1 MNTVPELQHINK
13 LWQRRLDVV
22 LAMEGWVAANL
33 SLLVFVKPG
42 VVGLRNP
49 VERAEKGKASLY
61 CHLLLGKTLHPGGS
75 DPLFTDDEYLFDA
88 GVFRDISLQKQLD
101 LDRSGEF
108 TSGGGGIGRNVSA
121 FLVAMGGHK
130 ASINEDID
138 SAAAPLLSAV
148 QTAYVPES
156 AVAVIDRLRH
166 ELSSRYTLVIIDE
179 LIIGLILRYRCIGGF
194 SSNQHAS
201 IQSQWGEAFGKMIE
215 CFASPLNHVFSDYY
229 SVFEEDGVFGSRG
242 NLLRSVNSE
251 TGVLLGPNE
260 YEMNP
265 PFEETI
271 LDKAASIVCN
281 TFLAPK
287 CSVRLVMFTPNWE
300 DSGFFVRLNAL
311 IGSLGS
317 GNACM
322 YRPRL
327 RYDHVDGGDPPVQSF
342 VFVFVGRGCTPG
354 EAAAFRARCEGV
366 ISSSIAS
373 GSASSGGWAYRSG
386 GRGRGPLSPEEFRRI
401 SDSVAARNHE
411 SRGSG
416 SREGRGGFRSLF
428 TSTLERVDNLISCSD
443 ALY

>member
-1 MNTVPELQHINK
+1 MNTVLELQHINK

-22 LAMEGWVAANL
+22 LAMEGWMATNL
-33 SLLVFVKPG
+33 SQYVFDRG
-42 VVGLRNP
+42 GRVVGRNP
-49 VERAEKGKASLY
+49 HENVDKGRASLY
-61 CHLLLGKTLHPGGS
+61 CHLLLGKTLYPGGS

-101 LDRSGEF
+101 LDRGGEF
-108 TSGGGGIGRNVSA
+108 TSGVGGIGRNVSA
-121 FLVAMGGHK
+121 FLAEMRGRK
-130 ASINEDID
+130 ASINVDIE
-138 SAAAPLLSAV
+138 SASAPVLSAV
-148 QTAYVPES
+148 HTAYVPES

-201 IQSQWGEAFGKMIE
+201 IQGQWGKAFGKMIE

-251 TGVLLGPNE
+251 TGVLTGSGE

-281 TFLAPK
+281 TFSAPK

-354 EAAAFRARCEGV
+354 EAAAFRAKCEGV

-373 GSASSGGWAYRSG
+373 GSASSGGWAYRGG
-386 GRGRGPLSPEEFRRI
+386 GRGRGPLPPEEFREIR
-401 SDSVAARNHE
+401 DSVAARKQE

-416 SREGRGGFRSLF
+416 SRGGGVRSLF

-443 ALY
+443 ALI